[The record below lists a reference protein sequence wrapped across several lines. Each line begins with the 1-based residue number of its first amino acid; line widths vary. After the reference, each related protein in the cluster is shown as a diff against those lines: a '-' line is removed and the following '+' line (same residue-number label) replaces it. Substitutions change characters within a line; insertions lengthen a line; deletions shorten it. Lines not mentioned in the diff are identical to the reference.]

1 MDIYLQNISSI
12 EIDFLVQ
19 YVVVLTRGM
28 SSENM
33 FVETIVYCYDKR
45 LARNYINVY
54 VLKF

>member
-1 MDIYLQNISSI
+1 MDIYLQNINST

-33 FVETIVYCYDKR
+33 FVETVVYCYDKR